1 VCSAAV
7 LPKLSIPS
15 VQATLTFR
23 NSACALQLLLNP
35 TRGFLG
41 DPDAGADRVQTSG
54 SLPPARHQHTHR
66 PSPLYCNRTALLHQ
80 NPFSKFH
87 MQEGLGILKSSATDL
102 IYWEVWL
109 PHSNMDWISLHR
121 RPWHQQPVQTSWCLG
136 ILSTSNLPT
145 GVWFKHRNVY
155 FCLSTCNWEN
165 V

>member
-1 VCSAAV
+1 MMLAIYEQATVCSAAV

-23 NSACALQLLLNP
+23 NSACAQQLLLNP

-41 DPDAGADRVQTSG
+41 DPDAGQTEFR
-54 SLPPARHQHTHR
+54 PAAVFLLLVLSHQHTHR

-102 IYWEVWL
+102 IY
-109 PHSNMDWISLHR
+109 
-121 RPWHQQPVQTSWCLG
+121 
-136 ILSTSNLPT
+136 
-145 GVWFKHRNVY
+145 
-155 FCLSTCNWEN
+155 
-165 V
+165 